1 MYKVKVDQEKE
12 FEIHEKDSQYS
23 LNQKDFDWDIIRLN
37 EHYFHIIKDNKSY
50 KAELIKADIK
60 QKNFLLKI
68 NGRQFTV
75 DAKDRFDLL
84 LNELGMSDLN
94 AAALNDL
101 KAPMPGLILE
111 VMVQEG
117 TVVKKGD
124 PLLILEAMKMENVIK
139 ASGEGEVKNIKIK
152 KGDSVE
158 KNQLLI
164 EF

>member
-1 MYKVKVDQEKE
+1 MYKVTIDQQTELDIQEKE
-12 FEIHEKDSQYS
+12 HQYA
-23 LNQKDFDWDIIRLN
+23 LNNEAFDWDIIPIN
-37 EHYFHIIKDNKSY
+37 EHYFHIIKGNKSY
-50 KAELIKADIK
+50 KAELIKADLK
-60 QKNFLLKI
+60 QKTFQLKV
-68 NGRQFTV
+68 NGRVFTAE
-75 DAKDRFDLL
+75 AKDRFDLL

-94 AAALNDL
+94 DSALNDL

-111 VMVQEG
+111 VLVEEG

-139 ASGEGEVKNIKIK
+139 AAGEGEVKAIKIK
-152 KGDSVE
+152 KGEGVE